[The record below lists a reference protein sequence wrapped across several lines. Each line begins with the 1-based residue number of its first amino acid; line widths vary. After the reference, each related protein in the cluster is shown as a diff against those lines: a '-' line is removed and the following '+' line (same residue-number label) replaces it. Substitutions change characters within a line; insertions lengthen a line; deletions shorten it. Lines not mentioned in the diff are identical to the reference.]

1 MISSKVLNADQLERW
16 SKKLRKKMQFH
27 GVPDFI
33 GCAMVAKSKKKIKD
47 VYIDDDEVTMVFC
60 SKSWFA
66 TEVFTLARF
75 GFTKIKVNQ
84 VSMSWYPFSLYDGY
98 VLIVLVEDPEVI
110 EVLRKC
116 LL

>member
-1 MISSKVLNADQLERW
+1 MISSKVLSADQLERW
-16 SKKLRKKMQFH
+16 SKKLRKKMQFD

-33 GCAMVAKSKKKIKD
+33 GCAMIAKSKKKIKD
-47 VYIDDDEVTMVFC
+47 VYIDNDEVTMVFC
-60 SKSWFA
+60 SRSWFA

-75 GFTKIKVNQ
+75 GFTKIRVNQ
-84 VSMSWYPFSLYDGY
+84 VSMSWYPFNFYDFY
-98 VLIVLVEDPEVI
+98 VLIVPVEDSEVI